1 MMPLYSPSP
10 ACAVRRGA
18 RPAAGGAGARP
29 SPSADALPESWP
41 PLPRAGPHRRHGA
54 PCHGEEVK
62 SGRPAQGRSWFA
74 SASLGGT
81 RGGHPERFAPPTQVR
96 LSVNRTV
103 VLEEPV
109 GQLRA
114 LWEETSFQLDRLQA
128 KPHCVAQE
136 EQGLRERAGPT
147 YCLPPTFPRASVPCE
162 PGEGVCAE
170 AWLPWHSGS
179 WGGT

>member
-1 MMPLYSPSP
+1 MSGLHREG
-10 ACAVRRGA
+10 CG
-18 RPAAGGAGARP
+18 
-29 SPSADALPESWP
+29 L
-41 PLPRAGPHRRHGA
+41 PLPALEA
-54 PCHGEEVK
+54 PKVDVLK
-62 SGRPAQGRSWFA
+62 DLP
-74 SASLGGT
+74 
-81 RGGHPERFAPPTQVR
+81 PPTQVR
-96 LSVNRTV
+96 VTVNRTV

-162 PGEGVCAE
+162 PGEGVCVE
-170 AWLPWHSGS
+170 AWLPWHCGP
-179 WGGT
+179 WGRA